1 MRRETAI
8 SITLPAIAA
17 AAIAGCASGVGQGTA
32 SYDALSRASKACED
46 RGGQLQLRPGY
57 DDQELSSYDCVG
69 ARR

>member
-8 SITLPAIAA
+8 CVALPAVAA
-17 AAIAGCASGVGQGTA
+17 AALAGCASGVGQGAA
-32 SYDALSRASKACED
+32 SYDALARATKDCQE
-46 RGGQLQLRPGY
+46 RGGQLQLRSGY